1 MFRARLDFVAM
12 FRFKG
17 FKWKLKEDPAF
28 KIRGPIDMTK
38 GVNTNIF
45 VSGFV

>member
-17 FKWKLKEDPAF
+17 SKWKLKEDPAF
-28 KIRGPIDMTK
+28 KIRGPRDMAK
-38 GVNTNIF
+38 GVNTNNC
-45 VSGFV
+45 VGGFV